1 VRLVILVNAMNLL
14 DLTTTVI
21 GLRMGFV
28 EWNVLMYNPL
38 MLYVV
43 KPLAV
48 LVWSLVLYKV
58 SMHKHRLVAK
68 TARAMLVFLAV
79 AFLVAV
85 INNVLVILSVRY

>member
-1 VRLVILVNAMNLL
+1 VRLVILVNTLNIL
-14 DLTTTVI
+14 DLVTTHV
-21 GLRMGFV
+21 GLKMGLV

-48 LVWSLVLYKV
+48 LVWSLILHYISLRCNRVV
-58 SMHKHRLVAK
+58 SI

-85 INNVLVILSVRY
+85 INNVLVILSARY